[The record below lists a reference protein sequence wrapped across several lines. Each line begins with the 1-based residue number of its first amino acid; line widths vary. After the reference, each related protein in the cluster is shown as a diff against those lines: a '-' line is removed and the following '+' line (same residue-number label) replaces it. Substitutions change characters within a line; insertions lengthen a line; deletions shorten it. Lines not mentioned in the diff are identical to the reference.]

1 MADNS
6 GLDFSAQQDLV
17 KFPFPIP
24 DEELLK
30 KVTSPGIYIA
40 VSYQINAKE
49 RAIFITPHIG
59 DISFTIANKIFYPFK
74 EFLQQVDK
82 ITSELAKT
90 NFIAALGKSA
100 ADLAGLAMKYFGANP
115 LNYTLG
121 VGAWETVDPFTINL
135 KLNFRYGIYN
145 QYNALE
151 EVYKPIMKLN
161 AYNLPTRQPGLVITG
176 SLPHAG
182 NAFMLFG
189 NKLVSSFR
197 DATKDVQGESYV
209 LGTKL
214 WSAVIFYGAVITDK
228 NNKIQIKK
236 SPIISFTNLLC
247 NSIATSLSTSKI
259 DNTGYPIEGSASLSF
274 TSQTLPTVQDFIGG
288 NTGIDKIDTLRP
300 ANI

>member
-1 MADNS
+1 MAENS
-6 GLDFSAQQDLV
+6 GLDFSAQQDLSQ
-17 KFPFPIP
+17 FPFPIS
-24 DEELLK
+24 DDELLK

-40 VSYQINAKE
+40 VSYQIDANK

-82 ITSELAKT
+82 ITSELAET
-90 NFIAALGKSA
+90 NLVGKA
-100 ADLAGLAMKYFGANP
+100 IKATADLAGLAMKYLGANP

-121 VGAWETVDPFTINL
+121 IGAWETVDPFTINL

-151 EVYKPIMKLN
+151 EVYKPIMTLN
-161 AYNLPTRQPGLVITG
+161 AYNLPTRQPGLIMTG

-189 NKLVSSFR
+189 KQLVNSFQ
-197 DATKDVQGESYV
+197 DATKDVHGESYV

-214 WSAVIFYGAVITDK
+214 WSAVIFYGAVITNE
-228 NNKIQIKK
+228 NNEKKIKK

-247 NSIATSLSTSKI
+247 NSIATNLSTSKI

-288 NTGIDKIDTLRP
+288 NTGIDKIETLRP